1 MATGSAA
8 VQCNLALS
16 IRMRAQHVIHRSG
29 RARLSRRLTGHPTQP
44 ATVEETFCTDICLS
58 LIEME
63 NSRLTYAPISNKRFI
78 KNDSKGIFVVI
89 DHRVINL
96 INHVYGYNIMIEDD
110 ELYKSIIEKFDGV
123 LEAKRL
129 ELEAEMKA
137 NIKHSLQTIL
147 DKLKS

>member
-1 MATGSAA
+1 MNT
-8 VQCNLALS
+8 LS
-16 IRMRAQHVIHRSG
+16 KLLFKIYLYLKERFD
-29 RARLSRRLTGHPTQP
+29 PTQP

-78 KNDSKGIFVVI
+78 KNDTKDIFVVI

-110 ELYKSIIEKFDGV
+110 HLFNSIIEKFDDT
-123 LEAKRL
+123 LENKRL
-129 ELEAEMKA
+129 ELEAEMKQ
-137 NIKHSLQTIL
+137 NIKHSLQNIL
-147 DKLKS
+147 DKVKS

>member
-1 MATGSAA
+1 MNT
-8 VQCNLALS
+8 LS
-16 IRMRAQHVIHRSG
+16 KLLFKIYLYLKERFD
-29 RARLSRRLTGHPTQP
+29 PTQP

-89 DHRVINL
+89 DHRMINL

-110 ELYKSIIEKFDGV
+110 HLFNSIIEKFDDT
-123 LEAKRL
+123 LENKRL
-129 ELEAEMKA
+129 ELEAEMKQ
-137 NIKHSLQTIL
+137 NIKHSLQNIL
-147 DKLKS
+147 DKVKS

>member
-1 MATGSAA
+1 MNT
-8 VQCNLALS
+8 LS
-16 IRMRAQHVIHRSG
+16 KLLFKIYLYLKERFD
-29 RARLSRRLTGHPTQP
+29 PTQP

-89 DHRVINL
+89 DHRMINL

-110 ELYKSIIEKFDGV
+110 HLFNSIIEKFDGV

>member
-1 MATGSAA
+1 MNT
-8 VQCNLALS
+8 LS
-16 IRMRAQHVIHRSG
+16 KLLFKIYLYLKERFD
-29 RARLSRRLTGHPTQP
+29 PTQP

>member
-1 MATGSAA
+1 MNT
-8 VQCNLALS
+8 LS
-16 IRMRAQHVIHRSG
+16 KLLFKIYLYLKERFD
-29 RARLSRRLTGHPTQP
+29 PTQP

-89 DHRVINL
+89 DHRMINL
-96 INHVYGYNIMIEDD
+96 INHVYGYNIIVEDD
-110 ELYKSIIEKFDGV
+110 DLYNSIIEKFDGV

>member
-1 MATGSAA
+1 MNT
-8 VQCNLALS
+8 LS
-16 IRMRAQHVIHRSG
+16 KLLFKIYLYLKERFD
-29 RARLSRRLTGHPTQP
+29 PTQP

-89 DHRVINL
+89 DHRMINL
-96 INHVYGYNIMIEDD
+96 INHVYGYNIIVEDD
-110 ELYKSIIEKFDGV
+110 DLYNSIIEKFDGV

-129 ELEAEMKA
+129 ELEDEMKA

>member
-1 MATGSAA
+1 MNT
-8 VQCNLALS
+8 LS
-16 IRMRAQHVIHRSG
+16 KLLFKIYLYLKERFD
-29 RARLSRRLTGHPTQP
+29 PTQP

-110 ELYKSIIEKFDGV
+110 HLFNSIIEKFDDT
-123 LEAKRL
+123 LENKRL
-129 ELEAEMKA
+129 ELEAEMKQ
-137 NIKHSLQTIL
+137 NIKHSLQNIL
-147 DKLKS
+147 DKVKS

>member
-1 MATGSAA
+1 
-8 VQCNLALS
+8 LYLKE
-16 IRMRAQHVIHRSG
+16 RFD
-29 RARLSRRLTGHPTQP
+29 PTQP

-89 DHRVINL
+89 DHRMINL
-96 INHVYGYNIMIEDD
+96 INHVYGYNIIVEDD
-110 ELYKSIIEKFDGV
+110 DLYNSIIEKFDGV

>member
-1 MATGSAA
+1 MNT
-8 VQCNLALS
+8 LS
-16 IRMRAQHVIHRSG
+16 KLLFKIYLYLKERFD
-29 RARLSRRLTGHPTQP
+29 PTQP

-89 DHRVINL
+89 DHRMINL
-96 INHVYGYNIMIEDD
+96 INHVYGYNIIVEDD
-110 ELYKSIIEKFDGV
+110 DLYNSIIEKFDDT
-123 LEAKRL
+123 LENKRL
-129 ELEAEMKA
+129 ELEAEMKQ

>member
-1 MATGSAA
+1 MNT
-8 VQCNLALS
+8 LS
-16 IRMRAQHVIHRSG
+16 KLLFKIYLYLKERFD
-29 RARLSRRLTGHPTQP
+29 PTQP

-89 DHRVINL
+89 DHRMINL
-96 INHVYGYNIMIEDD
+96 INHVYGYNIMVEDD
-110 ELYKSIIEKFDGV
+110 DLYNSIIEKFDGV

>member
-1 MATGSAA
+1 MNT
-8 VQCNLALS
+8 LS
-16 IRMRAQHVIHRSG
+16 KLLFKIYLYLKERFD
-29 RARLSRRLTGHPTQP
+29 PTQP

-89 DHRVINL
+89 DHRMINL